1 MLRIVALIIFSC
13 LVASCGKDTTVVNK
27 KTQLSGEIINP
38 AFDYFILTQKRGFR
52 DTIFL
57 DENNRFSHT
66 FDTEHLG
73 LINFVH
79 NEQQLIHI
87 EKGDSIEMSLDT
99 NAFDES
105 LKYTGKGAKKNTFL
119 RDMHLFWENEVDIFD
134 KNYQKEPKEFLH
146 LLDSLQSARE
156 KTLKQFIAENRVSQ
170 EFLEIAKVSAS
181 LDNYGRK
188 EAYPLKHPVED
199 KLSFI
204 ESLPE
209 GFYSFRESIDINNPN
224 FFELYNYERYVDAFV
239 DHQTFLRYGDKEVY
253 NNGSYAHV
261 YNKVNVIDKHIL
273 DTRLKDIML
282 HFTARIFLANSNDN
296 KGARKLVTHLNHKVH
311 HPKIKSAI
319 ERLHSTHKKME
330 AGKIISDVTLI
341 EAYTNR
347 KVMLKSLLQKP
358 TVIYFWT
365 DDNPIHIVAT
375 RRKITNL
382 SAKFPEYDFIGI
394 NINTESDMWRRQLE
408 KYAIENTKQYR
419 FENSVTGK
427 IELLVQKLEKIIIV
441 DKDGMILNAFSN
453 LKRPDFEEELVSY
466 IKP

>member
-13 LVASCGKDTTVVNK
+13 LVAICGKDTTVVNK
-27 KTQLSGEIINP
+27 KNQLSGEIINP

-105 LKYTGKGAKKNTFL
+105 LKYTGKG
-119 RDMHLFWENEVDIFD
+119 V
-134 KNYQKEPKEFLH
+134 
-146 LLDSLQSARE
+146 
-156 KTLKQFIAENRVSQ
+156 
-170 EFLEIAKVSAS
+170 
-181 LDNYGRK
+181 
-188 EAYPLKHPVED
+188 
-199 KLSFI
+199 
-204 ESLPE
+204 
-209 GFYSFRESIDINNPN
+209 
-224 FFELYNYERYVDAFV
+224 
-239 DHQTFLRYGDKEVY
+239 
-253 NNGSYAHV
+253 
-261 YNKVNVIDKHIL
+261 
-273 DTRLKDIML
+273 
-282 HFTARIFLANSNDN
+282 
-296 KGARKLVTHLNHKVH
+296 
-311 HPKIKSAI
+311 
-319 ERLHSTHKKME
+319 
-330 AGKIISDVTLI
+330 
-341 EAYTNR
+341 
-347 KVMLKSLLQKP
+347 
-358 TVIYFWT
+358 
-365 DDNPIHIVAT
+365 
-375 RRKITNL
+375 NL

-453 LKRPDFEEELVSY
+453 LKRPNFEEELVSY
-466 IKP
+466 LKP